1 MAEQDPEAPPEVPQE
16 EEAPEAPQAPP
27 APEQAPGPTWDDLV
41 GGLALAPHEL
51 AYKLLRDHGA
61 PSLTTRPV
69 VFSGLVSP
77 STNASAQA
85 LLLRQTSA
93 IDPTYTLVV
102 LQDRVAVL
110 HDFKEMF
117 ELDPQDVF

>member
-51 AYKLLRDHGA
+51 AYKLLRDHG
-61 PSLTTRPV
+61 
-69 VFSGLVSP
+69 
-77 STNASAQA
+77 
-85 LLLRQTSA
+85 
-93 IDPTYTLVV
+93 
-102 LQDRVAVL
+102 
-110 HDFKEMF
+110 
-117 ELDPQDVF
+117 PQV